1 MKKVIIVMAC
11 LLMAG
16 HFAVSNAQ
24 DYTRQGKQYS
34 AVKKTSD
41 KKEVNTGFT
50 WKDSKGNVYDIY
62 ITDSN
67 ACYIKKIS
75 AKTGNEY
82 RQYMTK
88 EISAEIAKEMGRHT
102 KTEKK

>member
-1 MKKVIIVMAC
+1 MKKIIIIMAC

-16 HFAVSNAQ
+16 HFAFSNAQ

-34 AVKKTSD
+34 AVKKLD

-62 ITDSN
+62 ITDNN

-88 EISAEIAKEMGRHT
+88 EISAEIAKEMGRQN

>member
-1 MKKVIIVMAC
+1 MKKIILVMAC
-11 LLMAG
+11 LIMAG
-16 HFAVSNAQ
+16 HFLLTEAQ

-62 ITDSN
+62 ITDNN

-75 AKTGNEY
+75 SKTGNEY
-82 RQYMTK
+82 RQYLAK
-88 EISAEIAKEMGRHT
+88 EISAEIAKEMGRQT
-102 KTEKK
+102 NTEKK